1 MAPKDTALE
10 RGFEENERTVRRTAE
25 DEPQTS
31 LEPVKKA
38 SHPASKFG
46 LDQVYPDP
54 NDTSEISDE
63 EKIE

>member
-10 RGFEENERTVRRTAE
+10 RGFEENERTGRRTEE

-31 LEPVKKA
+31 LEPVKKT
-38 SHPASKFG
+38 SNPARKLG